1 MMRRSLLLAFVSTF
15 AVASVALA
23 AAGGNEPKAT
33 LVEAVSHT
41 NHASSV
47 HYVMQIAVAHTHHPS
62 LKLNVRGARGT
73 DSLFIHVRAFTS
85 LVNDGPADA
94 AGPQQSA
101 FIDGPFLYEG
111 SPNGVAVAGK
121 IRWLRVPLA
130 RRDTARAI
138 AAMHNMSPAPLL
150 RILDEWS
157 NVRSHTSDGAFHG
170 TVAYDDPIVLTALS
184 GMTGGTEFRHVFF
197 SVRIGDDG
205 YVHNIRVTGTT
216 ADKTKS
222 VTVTAHLFGFGRPV
236 RVTPPREGTFIDRK
250 LLSLAA

>member
-1 MMRRSLLLAFVSTF
+1 
-15 AVASVALA
+15 
-23 AAGGNEPKAT
+23 
-33 LVEAVSHT
+33 VSHT

-62 LKLNVRGARGT
+62 LRLDVHGARGT
-73 DSLFIHVRAFTS
+73 DSLFVHVRAFTS
-85 LVNDGPADA
+85 LVNDGPADS

-101 FIDGPFLYEG
+101 FVDGPFLYEG

-121 IRWLRVPLA
+121 VRWLRVPVT
-130 RRDTARAI
+130 RPDTARAI
-138 AAMHNMSPAPLL
+138 ASMHNMSPAPLL

-157 NVRSHTSDGAFHG
+157 SARSHTSDGRFHG

-184 GMTGGTEFRHVFF
+184 GMTGGTEYRHVFF
-197 SVRIGDDG
+197 SVKIGDDG
-205 YVHNIRVTGTT
+205 YVHSIRVTGAT
-216 ADKTKS
+216 ADKSKS

-236 RVTPPREGTFIDRK
+236 RVTPPREGTFIDQK